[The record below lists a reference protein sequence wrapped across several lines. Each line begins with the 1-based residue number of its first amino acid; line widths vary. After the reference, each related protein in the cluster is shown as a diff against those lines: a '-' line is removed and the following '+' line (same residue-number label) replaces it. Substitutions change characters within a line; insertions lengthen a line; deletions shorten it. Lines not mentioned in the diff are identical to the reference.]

1 MDKQSMESLVRKKYE
16 ILDPLLN
23 ERSRR
28 IWAASEAMAIGW
40 GGQALVSRATGIHK
54 NTVNAGVREA
64 AEKKGA
70 EGPAEGPAEGV
81 TEASQGETVGKKAPG
96 RDRVRKKGGGRKRA
110 AAKDPTLAEDIK
122 AQVEASTR

>member
-1 MDKQSMESLVRKKYE
+1 MDKQSMESLFRKKYE

-70 EGPAEGPAEGV
+70 EGPAEGV